1 MEWRNLFF
9 QSVNSAK
16 SAFKNSLLNARKS
29 LFYVVEIAT
38 KTLFSGQKLI
48 QYIAEPE
55 VTVAFL
61 GFKPIQDIV
70 EP

>member
-16 SAFKNSLLNARKS
+16 SAFKNSLLNAHKS

-38 KTLFSGQKLI
+38 KTLFSVQKAI
-48 QYIAEPE
+48 EYNGEPE
-55 VTVAFL
+55 IIVVFL
-61 GFKPIQDIV
+61 GFKSIQDIV